1 MFRRNIFSI
10 LVAIAIAYLSL
21 AGSDNFNKPLFFNF
35 RGADKVM
42 HFLMYF
48 GFMSIIVFEN
58 RKNIGKLQ
66 ILLIAGLIP
75 FFYGLLMELLQTWFT
90 QTRSGSVSD
99 MLFNLAGILFSVII
113 ILIIRPLRNQII
125 R

>member
-1 MFRRNIFSI
+1 MFPRNIFSI

-21 AGSDNFNKPLFFNF
+21 SASDNFNRLSFLNF

-48 GFMSIIVFEN
+48 GFMSVIVFEN
-58 RKNIGKLQ
+58 RKNIGKLK
-66 ILLIAGLIP
+66 LLFITGMIP
-75 FFYGLLMELLQTWFT
+75 FLYGLLMEFLQMWLT
-90 QTRSGSVSD
+90 QTRSGSATD
-99 MLFNLAGILFSVII
+99 LLFNLSGILFSII
-113 ILIIRPLRNQII
+113 IFLIIRPLRNQII

>member
-1 MFRRNIFSI
+1 MFRRNILTI

-21 AGSDNFNKPLFFNF
+21 SSSDSYNRLSFLNF

-48 GFMSIIVFEN
+48 GFMSVIVFEN
-58 RKNIGKLQ
+58 RKNIGRMK
-66 ILLIAGLIP
+66 ILFLAGLVP
-75 FFYGLLMELLQTWFT
+75 FLYGLLMELLQIWLT
-90 QTRSGSVSD
+90 QTRSGSAADV
-99 MLFNLAGILFSVII
+99 LFNLAGILFSII
-113 ILIIRPLRNQII
+113 IFLIIRPLRNQII

>member
-10 LVAIAIAYLSL
+10 LVAAAIAYLSL
-21 AGSDNFNKPLFFNF
+21 SASDNFNVPAFFNF

-48 GFMSIIVFEN
+48 GFMSVIVFEN
-58 RKNIGKLQ
+58 RKNIGKLK
-66 ILLIAGLIP
+66 ILFMAGMIP
-75 FFYGLLMELLQTWFT
+75 FFYGALMELLQMWLT
-90 QTRSGSVSD
+90 QTRSGSVAD
-99 MLFNLAGILFSVII
+99 LFFNLAGILFSVII
-113 ILIIRPLRNQII
+113 FLIIKPLRNQIL